1 MAHRPCPFRTEQAES
16 DINFF
21 NSVIPL
27 REQLQH
33 QGRLVKISSSYSTEM
48 VISEYP
54 LRFRLSN
61 FVPPQNMK
69 HGAVEG
75 GESPSQ
81 TQDCRRLSSAW
92 PFLTSNQN
100 INHTDRINMRHE
112 LKQCGIIVLY
122 KTQQWKMHTNKNT
135 CLTQTV
141 GEPIANLCLAL
152 TPKHTTKTQQPSTTY
167 NIVKCIQYI
176 QVQRPTKM

>member
-122 KTQQWKMHTNKNT
+122 KTQLGWGLEFKYQRYAQGTSFLVKWDPKNNFGTNFN
-135 CLTQTV
+135 
-141 GEPIANLCLAL
+141 PF
-152 TPKHTTKTQQPSTTY
+152 
-167 NIVKCIQYI
+167 
-176 QVQRPTKM
+176 